1 MPGLLTDSQL
11 DTVYNAWRRSIRV
24 DPLLGRQA
32 MPDLRP
38 LAVAF
43 NLALTGDDES
53 DALMASCSDLLSE
66 DLDPNIVIRATTF
79 LAETFTDEAGTES
92 GAVTKSLVST
102 LGRVCGLLA
111 DSMVAD
117 MREMATRDPL
127 TGLRNRL
134 AWDEVLESAAGKQL
148 TVALVDLDKF
158 KEINDTEGHAEGDR
172 VLAKFAAQMTEAVD
186 PALVFRIG
194 GDEYAVAWVDG
205 DEASLRGSLTELHE
219 SEDVTSFSFGLVSTS
234 DGLLQPRE
242 IVKRADELMYEMKH
256 S

>member
-1 MPGLLTDSQL
+1 VAGLLNDGRL

-38 LAVAF
+38 FATAF

-53 DALMASCSDLLSE
+53 DDLMASCSDLLSE
-66 DLDPNIVIRATTF
+66 NLDPNIVIRVTTF

-117 MREMATRDPL
+117 MREMAHRDPT

-134 AWDEVLESAAGKQL
+134 AWNELLDSVTGKML
-148 TVALVDLDKF
+148 TASLVDLDKF
-158 KEINDTEGHAEGDR
+158 KEINDSQGHDAGDR
-172 VLAKFAAQMTEAVD
+172 ILTRFAAELTEAVD
-186 PALVFRIG
+186 PAVVFRIG

-205 DEASLRGSLTELHE
+205 DEAVLRDALEKLHE
-219 SEDVTSFSFGLVSTS
+219 SEEPASFSFGVASTS
-234 DGLLQPRE
+234 GDLVNPRQV
-242 IVKRADELMYEMKH
+242 VKKADELMYDMKH
-256 S
+256 G